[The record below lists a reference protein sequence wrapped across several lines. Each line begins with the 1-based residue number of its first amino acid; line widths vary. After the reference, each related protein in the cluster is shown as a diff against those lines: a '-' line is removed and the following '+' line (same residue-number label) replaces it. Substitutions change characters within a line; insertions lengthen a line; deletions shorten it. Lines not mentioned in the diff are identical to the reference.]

1 MYSEVNDRT
10 SIPSEGGFI
19 MSDVTTQ
26 ATSETT
32 SSQSKRDEAGTSI
45 VDTIFDLGF
54 GWAATGLKLGKT
66 ALEQSAKTLV
76 QTAKA
81 LETLAAELEKKEHES
96 KS

>member
-1 MYSEVNDRT
+1 MSET
-10 SIPSEGGFI
+10 
-19 MSDVTTQ
+19 TTQ
-26 ATSETT
+26 APADTTTKPTASE
-32 SSQSKRDEAGTSI
+32 SATSI

-54 GWAATGLKLGKT
+54 GWAATGLKIGKT

-81 LETLAAELEKKEHES
+81 LESLATELEKKEEA